1 MYYISA
7 GQDAGQNVPDF
18 PFPIRPPDRWFQRAR
33 TSFGACY
40 RPNSHCGP
48 EGGVYRSIP
57 SLPQADQTLRP
68 SGLQHPL
75 IDQTRLLSL
84 VTTGCK
90 PHCLCMVEHRVLAMR
105 CAGRRADYRIIVYP
119 VFPANDGDSDDH
131 MLPTPQV
138 TLVLKKYSARWRGP
152 HSPSIMCFSDCPSYL
167 DAHR

>member
-1 MYYISA
+1 MRS
-7 GQDAGQNVPDF
+7 
-18 PFPIRPPDRWFQRAR
+18 DRWIQRAR

-75 IDQTRLLSL
+75 IDQTRWSASPQQLANRTVYAWWSTGYLQCAALVAGLTTVSLCTQCSLLTMESV
-84 VTTGCK
+84 VTT
-90 PHCLCMVEHRVLAMR
+90 
-105 CAGRRADYRIIVYP
+105 
-119 VFPANDGDSDDH
+119 
-131 MLPTPQV
+131 TPV
-138 TLVLKKYSARWRGP
+138 TLVLKKYSGRWRGP
-152 HSPSIMCFSDCPSYL
+152 HSPSIMCFSDCQSYL